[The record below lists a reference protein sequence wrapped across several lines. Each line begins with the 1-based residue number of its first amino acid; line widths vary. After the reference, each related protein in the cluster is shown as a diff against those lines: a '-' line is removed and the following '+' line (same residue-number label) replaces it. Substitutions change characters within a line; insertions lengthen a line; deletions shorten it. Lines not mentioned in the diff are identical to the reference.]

1 MLMFTC
7 RPFEGRLF
15 WLTFYK
21 QYVIVETMY
30 EFLKQA
36 LIGWN
41 CQKDQ
46 RHKLQQAYLAAVF
59 VGLILAGCLTLL
71 NIQQGRLIAMVA
83 AGFALIFL
91 VNGIAW
97 ALLEAFIAPNLPKAE
112 SSASKTRRRK

>member
-1 MLMFTC
+1 M
-7 RPFEGRLF
+7 
-15 WLTFYK
+15 TFYK
-21 QYVIVETMY
+21 QYVIVEMMY

-71 NIQQGRLIAMVA
+71 NVQQGRLIAMAA

-91 VNGIAW
+91 INGAAW

>member
-1 MLMFTC
+1 MLILTAVLLK
-7 RPFEGRLF
+7 GGVLF
-15 WLTFYK
+15 DFLCSVCYNRN
-21 QYVIVETMY
+21 MY

-46 RHKLQQAYLAAVF
+46 RRKLQQAYLAAVL

-71 NIQQGRLIAMVA
+71 NVRQGRLVAMA
-83 AGFALIFL
+83 AASFALVFL
-91 VNGIAW
+91 INGAAW